1 MNELQATDEPRRQ
14 EAMQLDMYVPDVIY
28 PSDNDLDVPTLRLD
42 MQATEVQRPFVCFGE
57 QARTFQMN
65 GCGVLHFYTEDYRY
79 ARLYDHPEQI
89 LHHNPYAIVEPNYSL
104 FNETPMAFGIHNIYK
119 KRTIARAM
127 QDKGTRVLID
137 LNVAN
142 KFYAA
147 NMLGV
152 PRGWSAYCTR
162 GYSDRLNYLE
172 FEVDLA
178 RRWAD
183 GNRLLFVV
191 YGGGMK
197 VKRICQQEGLI
208 YVSPIVTIKN
218 KAKAMEKIKESICFF
233 GQQLSPK
240 ELMPGFQE
248 PPSLEDLKERQV
260 EDFSGQEAIENS

>member
-1 MNELQATDEPRRQ
+1 MDELQATDEPRRQ
-14 EAMQLDMYVPDVIY
+14 EAMQLDMYVPDCIY
-28 PSDNDLDVPTLRLD
+28 PSDNDLDIPTLRLD

-65 GCGVLHFYTEDYRY
+65 GCGVLHFYTDDYRY
-79 ARLYDHPEQI
+79 NKIYDHPEQI
-89 LHHNPYAIVEPNYSL
+89 LHHNPAAIVEPNYSL
-104 FNETPMAFGIHNIYK
+104 FNETPMAFGLTNIYK

-127 QDKGTRVLID
+127 QDRGIKVLVD
-137 LNVAN
+137 LNVSN

-183 GNRLLFVV
+183 GNRILFVV

-197 VKRICQQEGLI
+197 VKHICQQEGLI

-218 KAKAMEKIKESICFF
+218 KAKAMERIKESICFF
-233 GQQLSPK
+233 GTQISPK
-240 ELMPGFQE
+240 ELMPDMPE

-260 EDFSGQEAIENS
+260 EDYTNDKLIG